1 MNVRHIVFLFVN
13 ALLVVS
19 CGGGDNGRG
28 EAQQPGADVE
38 TAAPTVSAAALTFA
52 GLTVDLEVATANA
65 QYKSFNPETEE
76 TVIFR
81 AADVSIEPSGMLLAI
96 LASCTFKAPVAEN
109 DEDIPTIEND
119 SAFCDDLF
127 LWLPAQQLASPWEL
141 DPDSMRIQAFLRN
154 GRAHDPLGILDGA
167 LPPGVDEAL
176 VKTAESYALIATCK
190 RNADCVSYDD
200 GAVGTTIYLPCKDK
214 LQCEAAREALRGL
227 AEASDI
233 SEAERV
239 ELVADYAKIAYPV
252 ATIASENDAQE
263 AAARVEKKLSQT
275 PLLMSGAD
283 GWKYSITFEG
293 ASFVPPNS
301 LVFETNYKSEDE
313 QEPATLGSGQ
323 TTIDLSQINPDTMA
337 HASWGDVLPS
347 GVFFV
352 CEERPCVT
360 ETLGERN
367 YTHSD
372 WLLDCDTE
380 ENCEAMATDLRGLIV
395 FARGEHSAPES
406 EAAPRPQA
414 SGPARRIRS
423 ERDARKAA
431 DRITKN
437 LAPRHFSYQQ
447 SSAGTLYKITNSKAS
462 MATPETAVT
471 APVDDRYSLPALLLD
486 IVYNVDET
494 AQSDFES
501 GVGKAELF
509 LAGLK
514 RDQIIPEHVSDDR
527 NDWIIR
533 LQSTGENAVKLQ
545 SGSGE
550 TLLLATKWVVECK
563 SKKACEEIAK
573 DLRGLVDYAIASLE
587 SGGKKSTPIGA
598 KDDETS
604 TGDAPDPTIHAN
616 LSRAARRQL
625 GAFHQAIFGGE
636 TYFPVTWGNATR
648 LMQGRGVSVNSDGD
662 MIVHRRACLAL
673 TPASFEPGDECKLD
687 TLFQDY
693 DLIIELGGLDTS
705 SIKARQAAN
714 EDARGHWIEAACR
727 KNDSC
732 ARFVHTGG
740 QAGSIIQSF
749 GEMESAPEIRIPCL
763 GRKKCNEAANALREL
778 VKRAPKPK
786 RNNDAHRKPAGGDL
800 VGRWTLQ
807 QPNNPG
813 WIVEY
818 RADGTYLFTAP
829 NIRINGVYE
838 AADGSFST
846 SAPDIGSEDSGT
858 YRLIDNDTLEMR
870 GNLGR
875 SVWKRL

>member
-1 MNVRHIVFLFVN
+1 MNVRLIVSLLAS
-13 ALLVVS
+13 ALLVEA
-19 CGGGDNGRG
+19 CGGDNEGR
-28 EAQQPGADVE
+28 ETQQPGKNVE
-38 TAAPTVSAAALTFA
+38 TPSPTVSAAALTFA

-65 QYKSFNPETEE
+65 QYKSFDPETEE

-141 DPDSMRIQAFLRN
+141 DPGSMRIQAFLRN

-176 VKTAESYALIATCK
+176 TRTAESFAVIATCK
-190 RNADCVSYDD
+190 RNADCVSYGDD
-200 GAVGTTIYLPCKDK
+200 AVGTTIYLPCKDK
-214 LQCEAAREALRGL
+214 LQCEAARKALRGL
-227 AEASDI
+227 ATASDI
-233 SEAERV
+233 SETARA
-239 ELVADYAKIAYPV
+239 ELVADYAQIAYP
-252 ATIASENDAQE
+252 IAMIAGESDAQE
-263 AAARVEKKLSQT
+263 AAARVAQKLSQT
-275 PLLMSGAD
+275 PFLMSGAD

-293 ASFVPPNS
+293 ASFAPPNS
-301 LVFETNYKSEDE
+301 LIFQTNYKSEDE

-337 HASWGDVLPS
+337 HASWGDVLPN

-372 WLLDCDTE
+372 WLLDCETKE
-380 ENCEAMATDLRGLIV
+380 SCEAMATDLRGLIV
-395 FARGEHSAPES
+395 FSRGEHSATGN

-471 APVDDRYSLPALLLD
+471 ASVDDSYSPPALLFDL
-486 IVYNVDET
+486 VYNVDET

-514 RDQIIPEHVSDDR
+514 RDQIFPEQVSDDR
-527 NDWIIR
+527 GDWIIR
-533 LQSTGENAVKLQ
+533 LQSTGENAVELK
-545 SGSGE
+545 SGSRE

-573 DLRGLVDYAIASLE
+573 DLRGLVDYAVASLE
-587 SGGKKSTPIGA
+587 SGGKKSTPKEPEA
-598 KDDETS
+598 DDALS
-604 TGDAPDPTIHAN
+604 GDAPDATIHAN
-616 LSRAARRQL
+616 LSRAERRHIN
-625 GAFHQAIFGGE
+625 AFHKATFGSE
-636 TYFPVTWGNATR
+636 TYFPVTWGDATR

-662 MIVHRRACLAL
+662 LIVHRRACLAL
-673 TPASFEPGDECKLD
+673 TPANFEPGDECKLD

-705 SIKARQAAN
+705 SIKVRKATN
-714 EDARGHWIEAACR
+714 EDARGRWVEAACR

-740 QAGSIIQSF
+740 QASSIIQSL
-749 GEMESAPEIRIPCL
+749 GEVESAPEIRMPCTD
-763 GRKKCNEAANALREL
+763 RKHCNEAANALREL

-786 RNNDAHRKPAGGDL
+786 RNTDARRNSAGGDL
-800 VGRWTLQ
+800 VGTWTLQ
-807 QPNNPG
+807 QPTNPG
-813 WIVEY
+813 WAVEY
-818 RADGTYLFTAP
+818 RTDGTYLFTAP

-846 SAPDIGSEDSGT
+846 RAPDIGSEDSGT

-875 SVWKRL
+875 SVWKRRS

>member
-1 MNVRHIVFLFVN
+1 MAVRHIAFVIAV
-13 ALLVVS
+13 ALLIAA
-19 CGGGDNGRG
+19 CGESTNEQRDAQRRG
-28 EAQQPGADVE
+28 TNDE
-38 TAAPTVSAAALTFA
+38 TPLPTVSLTAMKFAELTA
-52 GLTVDLEVATANA
+52 GLEAATNNA

-81 AADVSIEPSGMLLAI
+81 AVDVSIEPSGKLLAI
-96 LASCTFKAPVAEN
+96 LASCNFKEPGNAAE
-109 DEDIPTIEND
+109 EDIPTIEND
-119 SAFCDDLF
+119 SAFCDDFF
-127 LWLPAQQLASPWEL
+127 LWLPAQQIASPWEL

-167 LPPGVDEAL
+167 LPPGVDEAIK
-176 VKTAESYALIATCK
+176 KTAESFALIATCK

-200 GAVGTTIYLPCKDK
+200 DVVGATIYLPCKDK
-214 LQCEAAREALRGL
+214 LQCDAAREALRGL

-233 SEAERV
+233 SEAERA

-252 ATIASENDAQE
+252 AAIASENDAQE
-263 AAARVEKKLSQT
+263 AAARVERKLSQT
-275 PLLMSGAD
+275 PFLMSGAD

-293 ASFVPPNS
+293 ASFAPPNS

-313 QEPATLGSGQ
+313 QEPAPLGSGQ
-323 TTIDLSQINPDTMA
+323 MIIDLSQINPDTMA
-337 HASWGDVLPS
+337 HASWGDVLPN

-372 WLLDCDTE
+372 WLLDCDTK

-423 ERDARKAA
+423 ERDARIAA

-447 SSAGTLYKITNSKAS
+447 SSAGTLYKITNSKAA

-471 APVDDRYSLPALLLD
+471 APVDDRYSPPALLLD
-486 IVYNVDET
+486 LVYSVDET
-494 AQSDFES
+494 AQSGFES

-514 RDQIIPEHVSDDR
+514 RDQIIPEHASDDR

-533 LQSTGENAVKLQ
+533 LRSTGENAVKLQ

-550 TLLLATKWVVECK
+550 TLLLATKWVIECK
-563 SKKACEEIAK
+563 SKKACKEIAK

-587 SGGKKSTPIGA
+587 SGSKKPTSKGSEA
-598 KDDETS
+598 DDALS
-604 TGDAPDPTIHAN
+604 GDAPDPTIHGN
-616 LSRAARRQL
+616 VSRGARRQIN
-625 GAFHQAIFGGE
+625 AFHMATFGGD
-636 TYFPVTWGNATR
+636 TYLPVTWGNATR

-673 TPASFEPGDECKLD
+673 TPANFEPGDECKLD

-693 DLIIELGGLDTS
+693 DLIIELGRIDRS
-705 SIKARQAAN
+705 SIKARQGTN
-714 EDARGHWIEAACR
+714 HDARGYWIEAACR

-749 GEMESAPEIRIPCL
+749 GEIESAPEIRIPCAD
-763 GRKKCNEAANALREL
+763 RKKCNEAANALREL

-786 RNNDAHRKPAGGDL
+786 RNNDAHRKSGGGDL
-800 VGRWTLQ
+800 VGRWILQ

-818 RADGTYLFTAP
+818 RADGTYVFTAP

-838 AADGSFST
+838 AAEGAFLTRASE
-846 SAPDIGSEDSGT
+846 IGSEDSGT